1 MNNPTNQGSRIQ
13 GLAFFSYGF
22 RPFFLSAA
30 VFAGVALPIWAMILS
45 GVDHTHFLY
54 VPREWHVHEMIF
66 GFLPAVIAGFLFTA
80 MPNWTDRP
88 PIKGLPLM
96 VLWALWLAGRVVIAI
111 PWPPPFV
118 CAIVDGA
125 FLIALAMI
133 VWREIAIGNAWDR
146 SPIGVLIS
154 LYAIANL
161 LFHVRAL
168 SDATTDLPERMALS
182 VIIMLL
188 ALIGGRVIPG
198 FTLDYLREHRMP
210 QRPPSFSRFD
220 GASILLAAIAAIAW
234 TVQPQALMTGWL
246 LVAAGLVNLIRLLR
260 WYGWITWREPLVL
273 ILHVGYGW
281 LAISLLILGAAI
293 MGVALRQEDAVHVLT
308 TGAVGSMTLAIM
320 TRASLGH
327 TGRPRHA
334 GPMTEMIYMLV
345 NVGAMLRV
353 FGPTTDLST
362 SFILGLSA
370 MVWSSAYVLFAIVY
384 GPFLL
389 RPSLDEE

>member
-1 MNNPTNQGSRIQ
+1 M
-13 GLAFFSYGF
+13 
-22 RPFFLSAA
+22 
-30 VFAGVALPIWAMILS
+30 
-45 GVDHTHFLY
+45 
-54 VPREWHVHEMIF
+54 
-66 GFLPAVIAGFLFTA
+66 
-80 MPNWTDRP
+80 
-88 PIKGLPLM
+88 
-96 VLWALWLAGRVVIAI
+96 VIAI

-125 FLIALAMI
+125 FLIALAII

-146 SPIGVLIS
+146 SPIGILIS

-168 SDATTDLPERMALS
+168 SDAATDLPERMALS

-188 ALIGGRVIPG
+188 ALIGGRVIPS
-198 FTLDYLREHRMP
+198 FTLDYLSERGMP
-210 QRPPSFSRFD
+210 QQPPSFSRFD

-234 TVQPQALMTGWL
+234 TAQPEALVTGWL
-246 LVAAGLVNLIRLLR
+246 LIVAGLVNLIRLLR

-281 LAISLLILGAAI
+281 LAMSLLILGAAI
-293 MGVALRQEDAVHVLT
+293 LGFGLRQEDAVHALT

-334 GPMTEMIYMLV
+334 GPMTVMIYSLV
-345 NVGAMLRV
+345 NLGAMLRV
-353 FGPTTDLST
+353 FGPATDLST
-362 SFILGLSA
+362 SLVLGLSA
-370 MVWSSAYVLFAIVY
+370 MIWSGGYLLFAVVY
-384 GPFLL
+384 GPYLF